1 MDRFVNPTASL
12 RGTVNVP
19 ADKSISHR
27 SALFAAL
34 AEGQSVIHNYSPA
47 ADPHSTLNCL
57 KQLGVDVKE
66 ENGTVTV
73 NGKGRYGLITPAKPL
88 DCGNSGT
95 TMRLLSG
102 IIGGANLKAVLVGDE
117 SLSKRP
123 MKRVIEPLRKMG
135 CHIKAKDDNYAPLEF
150 FPSEGVHAISYPLPV
165 ASAQLKSCVLLSG
178 LFGEEDTTV
187 IESVASRN
195 HTELLLNLPA
205 KRVDG
210 EIHIKSNNDIT
221 IPLQNYTIPG
231 DFSAAAFWAVA
242 GSILKGSHI
251 RIPNTGLNNTRTAAL
266 KILKR
271 MGGQLQVNNLHD
283 EGYEKAGDL
292 EIFSS
297 RLKAVDIDQ
306 DMVPNCIDEIPILA
320 VAMLFAEGK
329 STIKGAKELRFKE
342 CDRLAAVADM
352 FTKAGADFEELED
365 GLVIHGNP
373 DFIPRGAIYE
383 TWKDHR
389 IAMSAAILGLR
400 SDKKS
405 TVRDADCTSISYPH
419 FWTDLTKLMD

>member
-1 MDRFVNPTASL
+1 MDRIVIPTSSL
-12 RGTVNVP
+12 QGIVNVP

-34 AEGQSVIHNYSPA
+34 AEGKSIIRNYSPA
-47 ADPHSTLNCL
+47 ADPHSTLQCL
-57 KQLGVDVKE
+57 KQLGVDIRE
-66 ENGTVTV
+66 DNGTVTV
-73 NGKGRYGLITPAKPL
+73 NGKGRYGLRTPDKPL

-102 IIGGANLKAVLVGDE
+102 IIGGANLKATLIGDE

-123 MKRVIEPLRKMG
+123 MKRVIDPLRKMG

-150 FPSEGVHAISYPLPV
+150 VPSENVHAISYPLPV

-178 LFGEEDTTV
+178 LFGEKDTTV
-187 IESVASRN
+187 IETVASRN
-195 HTELLLNLPA
+195 HTELLLHLPIQQL
-205 KRVDG
+205 DG
-210 EIHIKSNNDIT
+210 EIHIKSNNSIS

-242 GSILKGSHI
+242 GSIIKGSHI
-251 RIPNTGLNNTRTAAL
+251 RIPNTGLNNTRTAAFQ
-266 KILKR
+266 ILKR
-271 MGGQLQVNNLHD
+271 MDGKLLVHNLHN

-292 EIFSS
+292 EIFSA
-297 RLKAVDIDQ
+297 RLKAVNIVQDI
-306 DMVPNCIDEIPILA
+306 VPNCIDEIPVLA
-320 VAMLFAEGK
+320 VAMLFANGT

-342 CDRLAAVADM
+342 CDRLAAIADM

-365 GLVIHGNP
+365 GFIIHGNP
-373 DFIPRGAIYE
+373 DFVPQGAIYE

-389 IAMSAAILGLR
+389 IAMSAAILALKGN
-400 SDKKS
+400 KKS
-405 TVRDADCTSISYPH
+405 TIRDADCTNISYPA
-419 FWTDLTKLMD
+419 FWADLTKLMD